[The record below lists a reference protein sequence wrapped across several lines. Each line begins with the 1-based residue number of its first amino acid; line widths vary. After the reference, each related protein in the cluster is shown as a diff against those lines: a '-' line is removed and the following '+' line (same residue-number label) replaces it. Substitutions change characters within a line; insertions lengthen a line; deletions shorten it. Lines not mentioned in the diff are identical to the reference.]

1 MRRPKITVSRV
12 VIFTLEFGGGK
23 LTVSWLRDG
32 FGCPRGVFLGC
43 MDPTV
48 YAVSVWGVV
57 DCYKKRFTILTTV
70 PTVLCTGTVPRMGWG
85 AAVPGQA
92 GVCVDKGL
100 RALSI
105 KMKACL
111 TREEHA
117 LLIG

>member
-1 MRRPKITVSRV
+1 M
-12 VIFTLEFGGGK
+12 IFTLEFRGGK

-70 PTVLCTGTVPRMGWG
+70 PTVQVQVQVQVQYHVWDGVPPC
-85 AAVPGQA
+85 PGKLG
-92 GVCVDKGL
+92 GVWTRDSERCQL
-100 RALSI
+100 R
-105 KMKACL
+105 
-111 TREEHA
+111 
-117 LLIG
+117 